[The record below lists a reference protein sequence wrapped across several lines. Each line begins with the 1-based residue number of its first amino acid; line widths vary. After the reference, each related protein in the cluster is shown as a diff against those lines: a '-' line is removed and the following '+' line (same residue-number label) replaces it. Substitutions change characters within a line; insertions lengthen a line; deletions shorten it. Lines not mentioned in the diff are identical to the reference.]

1 MHPLHKLWLQV
12 CAYGLVRNSIMSST
26 IPLKKDELYT
36 RRVGLVL
43 FATAGTPIYFPML
56 ILNDIENIER
66 KFRGM
71 KTEFTVPLIS

>member
-12 CAYGLVRNSIMSST
+12 CAYGLVRNSIMSTT
-26 IPLKKDELYT
+26 IPMKKDELYM

-43 FATAGTPIYFPML
+43 FATAGTPVFLPGM
-56 ILNDIENIER
+56 ILNDLENIER

-71 KTEFTVPLIS
+71 KTEVTVPFIS